1 MVRTKSSG
9 AHRNPAA
16 SNAFLLSC
24 HQFPASAA
32 ARAGQP
38 QITEWRM
45 ASLQEQFLKAGLI
58 DKKKAN
64 KANQEK
70 SQQKKVER
78 RTGTQTVDEVRL
90 AALETQRKNAE
101 RARELNAQRDAA
113 AAQKA
118 IMAQIV
124 QMVQQSRQSKGKGDI
139 AYNFTHDNKIK
150 RIYVSAAVQADLVAG
165 RLVIVCQGEN
175 TELVPRVIANKIAE
189 RDASMVVRVNKTS
202 NEIDADDPYAAYQI
216 PDDLMW

>member
-1 MVRTKSSG
+1 
-9 AHRNPAA
+9 
-16 SNAFLLSC
+16 
-24 HQFPASAA
+24 
-32 ARAGQP
+32 
-38 QITEWRM
+38 M
-45 ASLQEQFLKAGLI
+45 ASLQEQFLKAGLV
-58 DKKKAN
+58 DKKKV
-64 KANQEK
+64 KQANQEK

-113 AAQKA
+113 ATQKA

-150 RIYVSAAVQADLVAG
+150 RIYVSAAVQANLIAG

-175 TELVPRVIANKIAE
+175 SELVPKVIADKIAE
-189 RDASMVVRVNKTS
+189 RDPSLVVRVNKS
-202 NEIDADDPYAAYQI
+202 SAEIDADDPYAAFQI

>member
-1 MVRTKSSG
+1 
-9 AHRNPAA
+9 
-16 SNAFLLSC
+16 
-24 HQFPASAA
+24 
-32 ARAGQP
+32 
-38 QITEWRM
+38 M
-45 ASLQEQFLKAGLI
+45 ASLQEQFLKAGLV
-58 DKKKAN
+58 DKKKV
-64 KANQEK
+64 KQANQEK

-113 AAQKA
+113 ATQKA

-124 QMVQQSRQSKGKGDI
+124 QMVQQSRQSKGAGDI

-150 RIYVSAAVQADLVAG
+150 RIYVSAAVQANLIAG

-175 TELVPRVIANKIAE
+175 TELVPRVIADKIAE
-189 RDASMVVRVNKTS
+189 RDPSLVVRVNKTS
-202 NEIDADDPYAAYQI
+202 TEIDADDPYAAFQI